1 MNTSPITKSSPR
13 KSPAKRL
20 FSGMAGSPLAQV
32 VKPSPPVSAPKPAQ
46 VGPPS
51 VTRIWDLVLL
61 HYCFDQQVG
70 EAKKEHCK
78 CEERTERVPFDV
90 AEQYVKDGLADWL
103 IVKNARAKT
112 GTSIFRRAIV
122 MRSVVID
129 SERLFARPSEWK
141 SKRLDRDE
149 KHEAIKVTI
158 RDKAKNLLR
167 MMFSKGVIAQDMF
180 QTLQDDAEL
189 DLLLT
194 DRVKFEEFA
203 RMLVEQEQHFFHKRF
218 VNLAV
223 YWWNSVLGFHRLDV
237 NAGTMMKDASAGT
250 GEIVYRPN
258 ANKIV
263 EAVRGNSTVNPAVF
277 MGVDDFE
284 DMLGPADKGD
294 SDLSQEEKQKRHFL
308 GMGSK
313 QFISNNGRRV
323 RTANHVIRDGDYGG
337 ADPHRFE
344 RPIGSPDEDAPDAV
358 EDLIGYQLKDIT
370 EHERISEHMPGSSEG

>member
-1 MNTSPITKSSPR
+1 
-13 KSPAKRL
+13 
-20 FSGMAGSPLAQV
+20 MAGSSLARV
-32 VKPSPPVSAPKPAQ
+32 NEPAPAVGAPKPAQ
-46 VGPPS
+46 VGSPKA
-51 VTRIWDLVLL
+51 TRMRDLALL
-61 HYCFDQQVG
+61 HYCFDQRAG
-70 EAKKEHCK
+70 KTKNEHCF
-78 CEERTERVPFDV
+78 CEERAERVHRDV

-103 IVKNARAKT
+103 IVKNARAKA

-129 SERLFARPSEWK
+129 GERLFARPSEWK

-158 RDKAKNLLR
+158 RDKTKNLFR
-167 MMFSKGVIAQDMF
+167 MMFSKGVIAQDFF
-180 QTLQDDAEL
+180 QSLQEDAEL
-189 DLLLT
+189 DSLFT
-194 DRVKFEEFA
+194 DPVKFEKLS
-203 RMLVEQEQHFFHKRF
+203 RMLIEQEQRWFHRRF

-237 NAGTMMKDASAGT
+237 NAGTMMKEASAGT
-250 GEIVYRPN
+250 GELVYRPN

-277 MGVDDFE
+277 MGAE
-284 DMLGPADKGD
+284 DLEDLLGPADKGD
-294 SDLSQEEKQKRHFL
+294 SDLSQEEKQKRYFL
-308 GMGSK
+308 GVGSK

-344 RPIGSPDEDAPDAV
+344 RPIGSSDEDTPDLV
-358 EDLIGYQLKDIT
+358 EDLIGYQAEDIT
-370 EHERISEHMPGSSEG
+370 EHKMVSEDQPEGSESPH